1 MVAQQEHGLVAAQA
15 VILAMAAL
23 DAVVAVQALALMVL
37 LQLVVAVVAAH
48 TFSIIAELHQTLIRE
63 FGILAAVAAV

>member
-1 MVAQQEHGLVAAQA
+1 MVAQQELGPVAAQV

-23 DAVVAVQALALMVL
+23 DAVVAVQALAPMVL
-37 LQLVVAVVAAH
+37 LDLAGAVVAAH
-48 TFSIIAELHQTLIRE
+48 TFSIIAELHQPLIRE